1 MKRFMLFLTCL
12 LMMVGSVMAQ
22 SQRVTGTVTDAADG
36 KPIQGARVFVNGTSI
51 GTVTDARGMFQ
62 LNVPQQHKELTVTF
76 IGMKTQ
82 KVPVAS
88 TVNVKLSPNEQMLD
102 EAIEWCRR
110 RGVEFYAVNKDYPE
124 EDVSKNMYFSRKLK
138 ADYFIDDRNIGGLP
152 DWGTIYRII
161 NERKTFAEIMME
173 RQGQTEKPYKPKK
186 KHWWG

>member
-1 MKRFMLFLTCL
+1 MTIAVDFDGTIVTHKYPEIGEEIPFATETLKTRIREGHKIILW
-12 LMMVGSVMAQ
+12 SV
-22 SQRVTGTVTDAADG
+22 REG
-36 KPIQGARVFVNGTSI
+36 K
-51 GTVTDARGMFQ
+51 
-62 LNVPQQHKELTVTF
+62 
-76 IGMKTQ
+76 
-82 KVPVAS
+82 
-88 TVNVKLSPNEQMLD
+88 MLD

>member
-1 MKRFMLFLTCL
+1 MTIAVDFDGTIVTHKYPEIGEEIPFATETLKTLIREGHKIILW
-12 LMMVGSVMAQ
+12 SV
-22 SQRVTGTVTDAADG
+22 REG
-36 KPIQGARVFVNGTSI
+36 K
-51 GTVTDARGMFQ
+51 
-62 LNVPQQHKELTVTF
+62 
-76 IGMKTQ
+76 
-82 KVPVAS
+82 
-88 TVNVKLSPNEQMLD
+88 MLD

>member
-1 MKRFMLFLTCL
+1 MTIAVDFDGTIVTHKYPEIGEEIPFATETLKTLIREGHKIILW
-12 LMMVGSVMAQ
+12 SV
-22 SQRVTGTVTDAADG
+22 REG
-36 KPIQGARVFVNGTSI
+36 K
-51 GTVTDARGMFQ
+51 
-62 LNVPQQHKELTVTF
+62 
-76 IGMKTQ
+76 
-82 KVPVAS
+82 
-88 TVNVKLSPNEQMLD
+88 MLD

-110 RGVEFYAVNKDYPE
+110 RGVEINAVNKDYPE